1 MQHTTSADGL
11 VGIFEPSILVPAQF
25 FAGLR
30 HKAPAEGERRL
41 MLAIL
46 EDAIECFQKHLW
58 ATDRKHRQLHDAA
71 ELWFLADEPGW
82 LFSFVNI
89 CAAFEIHPA
98 SLRQGLLDWK
108 TRQLAGPA
116 GQRSASAQPLSWKR
130 KRVPHHSQEVDTFP
144 L

>member
-11 VGIFEPSILVPAQF
+11 AAIFEPSILVPAQF

-30 HKAPAEGERRL
+30 HKAPAEGQRRL

-58 ATDRKHRQLHDAA
+58 ATDRKHRQLHDEA
-71 ELWFLADEPGW
+71 EQWFLADEPGW

-89 CAAFEIHPA
+89 CAAFEIHPS

-108 TRQLAGPA
+108 TRQLAGRA
-116 GQRSASAQPLSWKR
+116 GQRGAATQL
-130 KRVPHHSQEVDTFP
+130 
-144 L
+144 LA

>member
-1 MQHTTSADGL
+1 MQHPTSADGL
-11 VGIFEPSILVPAQF
+11 VAIFEPSVLVPVQF

-89 CAAFEIHPA
+89 CAAFEIHPS

-108 TRQLAGPA
+108 TRQLAGRA
-116 GQRSASAQPLSWKR
+116 GQRSASAPLLS
-130 KRVPHHSQEVDTFP
+130 
-144 L
+144 

>member
-46 EDAIECFQKHLW
+46 EDAIECFQKTPVGHGSQ
-58 ATDRKHRQLHDAA
+58 TPPAA
-71 ELWFLADEPGW
+71 RRCRAVVLGRRAGLAV
-82 LFSFVNI
+82 FF
-89 CAAFEIHPA
+89 CQY
-98 SLRQGLLDWK
+98 LRG
-108 TRQLAGPA
+108 
-116 GQRSASAQPLSWKR
+116 
-130 KRVPHHSQEVDTFP
+130 V
-144 L
+144 